1 MKTESSLLTAFKV
14 LHISGMLNKNRP
26 QYIPQNHD
34 ILKEFKTKQ
43 KNFANSRNRLKK
55 NERKNVNYKMIIY
68 KIIMTEIRQ
77 LNRQKTMKVK
87 LLELENR

>member
-43 KNFANSRNRLKK
+43 KNFANRNRLKK
-55 NERKNVNYKMIIY
+55 KMSE
-68 KIIMTEIRQ
+68 KM
-77 LNRQKTMKVK
+77 
-87 LLELENR
+87 

>member
-1 MKTESSLLTAFKV
+1 MEMKTESSLLTAFKV

-55 NERKNVNYKMIIY
+55 KMSE
-68 KIIMTEIRQ
+68 KM
-77 LNRQKTMKVK
+77 
-87 LLELENR
+87 